1 MPIKNSTRL
10 KSKFTLTII
19 YGLAMVEIYE
29 KLGLFY
35 LGKDIDKSTLE
46 ATEALTL
53 LKNKNFT
60 THATIIGM
68 TGSGKTGLGVG
79 IIEEATIDNIPSLI
93 IDPKGDMGNL
103 CLADSTFSPKSFE
116 PWVADEARAKEKDVA
131 SYAEKIA
138 TMWKKGIESYY
149 QDSARVE
156 KFSKVKKT
164 IYTPGSSAGVSVNV
178 LSSLEAPPTQILE
191 DSDSFA
197 AYIKTT
203 VSSLLSLIGVEANPV
218 ESKEYILLA
227 QLISTAWM
235 EGDNLSLEDLIGRI
249 ISPSFKKI
257 GVLPLE
263 DFYPP
268 SERFKFATK
277 FNAIIAS
284 PTFKTWLEG
293 ESIDIQKM
301 LYDENGKAKVAIFSI
316 SHLNDDERMFF
327 VTLLLNKLIAWMR
340 RQSGTSALKA
350 LLYMDEIFGFFPPVK
365 NPPSKEPML
374 LLLKQARAYGIGVV
388 LSTQNPVDLD
398 YKGLSNM
405 GTWFIGRL
413 QTSQDIA
420 RVIDGLG
427 GKVGSSFDK
436 DEISN
441 LLTNLKK
448 RTFFLKSAHLDDI
461 RLFGTRWVMSY
472 LKGPLKR
479 DEISSLMEDQKSQLS
494 TSIKKTVV
502 KNVKVEGFENYST
515 LDSSIPQHY
524 QVSLNESKQFT
535 PSIMAECTL
544 NFFNQTRGIDEEE
557 SFCLS
562 LNIESNL
569 RSLEWDD
576 AETLDASNEKK
587 KSSFSRLPINA
598 PENAQFSEVP
608 DIISD
613 DKKLRKTIT
622 SLKDWLYH
630 EHKLELFRC
639 KLPKLESKPYESL
652 SDFKVRLSDMLN
664 EEKEEAI
671 EILQERYAKKE
682 KILTNRLDR
691 AMEKLEK
698 EESDTTSSFLNVG
711 ITVLGAL
718 FGKSRASIGRAGSR
732 VLKERGDVNR
742 AEERADKVKDDIEEL
757 GEELEDK
764 VNDLAEK
771 FELDEVEIEEF
782 SIKLRKTDIE
792 VNDIAVVWQS
802 N

>member
-1 MPIKNSTRL
+1 MFKKTG
-10 KSKFTLTII
+10 TT
-19 YGLAMVEIYE
+19 MVEIYE

-35 LGKDIDKSTLE
+35 LGKDIDKNTLE

-79 IIEEATIDNIPSLI
+79 IIEEAAIDNIPSLI

-103 CLADSTFSPKSFE
+103 CLTDPTFSPKSFE
-116 PWVADEARAKEKDVA
+116 PWVADEAHAKEKDVT
-131 SYAEKIA
+131 SYATKISA
-138 TMWKKGIESYY
+138 MWKDGIESYH

-156 KFSKVKKT
+156 KFSNVKKT

-178 LSSLEAPPTQILE
+178 LSSLEAPPAQILE

-227 QLISTAWM
+227 QLISTSWM
-235 EGDNLSLEDLIGRI
+235 DGDDLSLEDLIGRI

-263 DFYPP
+263 AFYPQ

-365 NPPSKEPML
+365 NPPSKEPMM
-374 LLLKQARAYGIGVV
+374 LLLKQARAYGVGVV

-427 GKVGSSFDK
+427 GKVGSDFDK
-436 DEISN
+436 KEISN
-441 LLTNLKK
+441 LLSNLKK

-479 DEISSLMEDQKSQLS
+479 NEISALMEKQKSQLS
-494 TSIKKTVV
+494 ITENKPVI

-524 QVSLNESKQFT
+524 QVSLNESKHYT
-535 PSIMAECTL
+535 PNVMAECTL

-557 SFCLS
+557 NICLS
-562 LNIESNL
+562 LELENNT

-576 AETLDASNEKK
+576 ATSDDEQ
-587 KSSFSRLPINA
+587 KSCFSRLPINT
-598 PENAQFSEVP
+598 PEDAQFSAVP

-613 DKKLRKTIT
+613 DKNLRKTT
-622 SLKDWLYH
+622 SSLKNWLYH
-630 EHKLELFRC
+630 EHKLELYRS
-639 KLPKLESKPYESL
+639 KSPKLESRPYDSL
-652 SDFKVRLSDMLN
+652 GDFKVRLNDLLS

-671 EILQERYAKKE
+671 EALQERYAKKE
-682 KILTNRLDR
+682 KVLTDRLDR
-691 AMEKLEK
+691 VMAKLEK

-742 AEERADKVKDDIEEL
+742 AEERVEKVKNDIEEL
-757 GEELEDK
+757 EDELTDK
-764 VNDLAEK
+764 IDDLANK
-771 FELDEVEIEEF
+771 FDIDEVNIEEF

-792 VNDIAVVWQS
+792 VNDIAVVWKVV
-802 N
+802 